1 MPWPTASPDL
11 IIMDIEAV
19 REYCLSLPRATEDMP
34 FGDGVL
40 VFRLC
45 GKIFGCLS
53 LEGDDYFA
61 VKCNPEYALELRE
74 RYPEIEPAYHWN
86 KKYWNQLPL
95 RGSLS
100 SELIQSLI
108 RHSYAEVAAKL
119 TAKLRTTHPEIITV
133 HP

>member
-1 MPWPTASPDL
+1 
-11 IIMDIEAV
+11 MDIEAV